1 MTQLYQQEQHTMRIT
16 IEPTHQGLDRLNP
29 NPKAILEIPSD
40 DYTIDEVLESLVIPA
55 LRAFG
60 YIIEDGQIYFDSDS
74 EDQSAVGAEFLRRGY
89 DQLAKEAEDLREERD
104 QWAEEAE
111 ALREERDT
119 YWWLLTGKVTGTLTT
134 KKD

>member
-1 MTQLYQQEQHTMRIT
+1 MRIT

-29 NPKAILEIPSD
+29 NPKAIIEIPSD
-40 DYTIDEVLESLVIPA
+40 DYTIDEALENLVTPA

-60 YIIEDGQIYFDSDS
+60 YIIEDGQIYFDNNGK
-74 EDQSAVGAEFLRRGY
+74 DQSAVEVEFLRG
-89 DQLAKEAEDLREERD
+89 ERD